1 VASKHERDLKAVK
14 KVRAEKAQEIQDL
27 WDLEAKEDRQL
38 EQDERDQIHELTKAL
53 KELESQQEE
62 IQANIALEKQ
72 VKEASQGFG
81 GEPDPVQVDAKVT
94 NEPPRI
100 KSMGEQ
106 FVESKAYQKFFGPG
120 GDSPTGDWNTG
131 SVELDTKATMTSGGT
146 ISGYGPTTQFVSGVV
161 QIPDQQLTVADLLP
175 SNTATSPQIQFFR
188 ESLATNNA
196 AGVAEAA
203 GKPESVLDF
212 TPESN
217 SLTKIA
223 TYLPVTD
230 EMLEDA
236 PAIQN
241 YINSRLTMFI
251 RQEEEQQI
259 LRGVGTSSN
268 EVEGFIDNFALNRVG
283 SATVTGTAV
292 ANAGTAVYGDL
303 LRVMNN
309 QRGSSQLDPTA
320 WVMHP
325 SSFGTLLDRF
335 DTNGQYYGGGP
346 LSPGLYGGGRNAGSN
361 RLSQGGVTLWTVPI
375 YVTTQVGVGTA
386 LLGNFSQG
394 AALWRKGGISVSASN
409 SHSDFFK
416 KNLTAIRAEERV
428 ALTVYR
434 PEAFTVIKWR

>member
-1 VASKHERDLKAVK
+1 MTSKQRKLNAIKQQRGEKAK
-14 KVRAEKAQEIQDL
+14 KVQELWAKDTDDYDLTDDEKAEVL
-27 WDLEAKEDRQL
+27 
-38 EQDERDQIHELTKAL
+38 ELTKDIESL
-53 KELESQQEE
+53 KQDQAEAEHEVELEAE
-62 IQANIALEKQ
+62 
-72 VKEASQGFG
+72 VKEASNAVAPP
-81 GEPDPVQVDAKVT
+81 EPEVKVDASVT
-94 NEPPRI
+94 HEPPRL
-100 KSMGEQ
+100 KSLGEQ
-106 FVESKAYQKFFGPG
+106 FTESKAYKQFFGPG
-120 GDSPTGDWNTG
+120 GDTPSGDWNTG

-146 ISGYGPTTQFVSGVV
+146 ISGYGQFTQFVPGVV

-175 SNTATSPQIQFFR
+175 SNTATAPQIQFFKER
-188 ESLATNNA
+188 LATNNA

-212 TPESN
+212 NADSA

-236 PAIQN
+236 PQIQA

-268 EVEGFIDNFALNRVG
+268 EVEGFIDNFALNGVG

-292 ANAGTAVYGDL
+292 ANAGTAIYGDF

-320 WVMHP
+320 WIMHP
-325 SSFGTLLDRF
+325 SSFGTLIDRF
-335 DTNGQYYGGGP
+335 DENGQYYGGGP
-346 LSPGLYGGGRNAGSN
+346 LSPGLYGGGRNVNSN

-416 KNLTAIRAEERV
+416 KNLTAIRAEERL

-434 PEAFTVIKWR
+434 PEAFTVVRWR

>member
-1 VASKHERDLKAVK
+1 MTSKQRKLNAIKQQRGEKAK
-14 KVRAEKAQEIQDL
+14 KVQELWAKDTDDYDLTDDEKAEVL
-27 WDLEAKEDRQL
+27 
-38 EQDERDQIHELTKAL
+38 ELTKDIESL
-53 KELESQQEE
+53 KQDQAEAEHEVELEAE
-62 IQANIALEKQ
+62 
-72 VKEASQGFG
+72 VKEASNAVAPP
-81 GEPDPVQVDAKVT
+81 EPEVSVDAKVT

-100 KSMGEQ
+100 MSLGEQ
-106 FVESKAYQKFFGPG
+106 FVESKAYKRFFGPG
-120 GDSPTGDWNTG
+120 GDTPSGDWNTG

-146 ISGYGPTTQFVSGVV
+146 ISGYGPFTTFVPGVI
-161 QIPDQQLTVADLLP
+161 QIPSEQLTVADLLP
-175 SNTATSPQIQFFR
+175 NNTATSPQIQFFR
-188 ESLATNNA
+188 ERLATNNA

-212 TPESN
+212 NADTAA
-217 SLTKIA
+217 LTKIA

-236 PAIQN
+236 PAIQT
-241 YINSRLTMFI
+241 YINSRLAMFI
-251 RQEEEQQI
+251 KTEEEQQI
-259 LRGVGTSSN
+259 LRGVGSSSN
-268 EVEGFIDNFALNRVG
+268 EVEGFIDNFALNGVG

-292 ANAGTAVYGDL
+292 ANKGTAIYGDFL
-303 LRVMNN
+303 AVMNN

-320 WVMHP
+320 LIVHP
-325 SSFGTLLDRF
+325 SMFGTLINRF
-335 DTNGQYYGGGP
+335 DTAGQYYGGGP
-346 LSPGLYGGGRNAGSN
+346 LSPGLYGGGRNVESN
-361 RLSQGGVTLWTVPI
+361 RLSQGAVTLWGVPL

-434 PEAFTVIKWR
+434 PEAFTVIRWR

>member
-1 VASKHERDLKAVK
+1 MTNKERRVAAIKQTRG
-14 KVRAEKAQEIQDL
+14 EKAQKVQELWALDTPDNDL
-27 WDLEAKEDRQL
+27 TD
-38 EQDERDQIHELTKAL
+38 DQKAEVLELTKEIEGL
-53 KELESQQEE
+53 KTDQAEAEAAVVLEQEVR
-62 IQANIALEKQ
+62 QASDA
-72 VKEASQGFG
+72 VSPVD
-81 GEPDPVQVDAKVT
+81 EPAQTDTRAAVT
-94 NEPPRI
+94 HEPLP
-100 KSMGEQ
+100 SMGKQ
-106 FVESKAYQKFFGPG
+106 FTDSDAYKKFFGPSG
-120 GDSPTGDWNTG
+120 STPSGDWNTG
-131 SVELDTKATMTSGGT
+131 SVDLSTKATMTSGGT
-146 ISGYGPTTQFVSGVV
+146 ISGYGPFQQFVPGVV
-161 QIPDQQLTVADLLP
+161 ETPTEQLTVADLLP
-175 SNTATSPQIQFFR
+175 SNTATAPQIQFFR
-188 ESLATNNA
+188 ESLATNSA

-241 YINSRLTMFI
+241 YINSRLAMFI
-251 RQEEEQQI
+251 RTEEEQQI

-292 ANAGTAVYGDL
+292 ANKGTAIYGDFL
-303 LRVMNN
+303 QIMNN
-309 QRGSSQLDPTA
+309 QRGSSQMDPDA
-320 WVMHP
+320 LIVHP
-325 SSFGTLLDRF
+325 SMFGTLINRF
-335 DTNGQYYGGGP
+335 DTAGQYYGGGP
-346 LSPGLYGGGRNAGSN
+346 LSPGLYGGGLNAGSN
-361 RLSQGGVTLWTVPI
+361 RLSQGGVSLWTVPI

-416 KNLTAIRAEERV
+416 KNLTAIRAEERL